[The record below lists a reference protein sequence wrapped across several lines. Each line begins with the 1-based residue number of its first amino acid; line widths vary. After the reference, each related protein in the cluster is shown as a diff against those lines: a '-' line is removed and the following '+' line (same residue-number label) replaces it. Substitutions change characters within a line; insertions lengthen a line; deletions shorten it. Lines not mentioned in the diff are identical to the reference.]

1 VTPETEGLRESMES
15 LKESKTNKIEI
26 YSRKNKSIPRNPSRD
41 ITPLEK
47 KQSNSSYIA
56 NLEKSLKGKKG
67 MEKNLLINFKKIY
80 NNSKKE
86 KEYSINN

>member
-1 VTPETEGLRESMES
+1 M
-15 LKESKTNKIEI
+15 
-26 YSRKNKSIPRNPSRD
+26 D
-41 ITPLEK
+41 K